1 MFTQLHA
8 ANRQAHTNLLAIPKC
23 ALQVLCCRESP
34 QSSAAC
40 IFQSTAATFAQALH
54 YSSEMRSKESSSAA
68 NMQTMTY
75 AISSFCFPFS
85 FPVDVEAIG
94 IGGISISL
102 ASELLSKSKN
112 PSSSK
117 ILVPSFSAFSVL
129 DGPAS
134 RPFRKYDVL
143 PLTPVVTRLC

>member
-1 MFTQLHA
+1 MRKQTGSYQSFSHPEMRFTSS
-8 ANRQAHTNLLAIPKC
+8 LLPRISSIFC
-23 ALQVLCCRESP
+23 GLYFSVHSCDICSGDALQFRDE
-34 QSSAAC
+34 
-40 IFQSTAATFAQALH
+40 I
-54 YSSEMRSKESSSAA
+54 KESSSVA

-85 FPVDVEAIG
+85 FPVDVEAIV